1 MNPMNPMNPR
11 SLVTGGAGFIGSH
24 LVERLTELGHAV
36 TVLDNLSS
44 GHLSNLAHLLDRI
57 TFIEGDIRDPG
68 AVLAA
73 SQGCKII
80 FHQAA
85 KVSVPQTVLEPVESA
100 MVNDIG
106 TLTVLEAA
114 HKNGVRRVVLASSC
128 AVYGDDP
135 TLPKREAMTLKPM
148 SPYAVQKMGGEYY
161 ARLYDGLYGVETVC
175 LRYFNVYGPRQD
187 PSSPYSG
194 VISIFLTRA
203 AEEKVPIIYGDG
215 EQSRD
220 FIFVKDVVKANL
232 LAASTP
238 GISASVFNIG
248 TGHAISVNQLWN
260 CICKLGGVRMDPMHR
275 PGRPG
280 DIRHSLADI
289 ARAKEHLGFSPEY
302 TFEDGLALT
311 YDWYK
316 ANKPTLPN
324 EHN

>member
-1 MNPMNPMNPR
+1 MNPR
-11 SLVTGGAGFIGSH
+11 SLITGGAGFIGSH
-24 LVERLTELGHAV
+24 LVESLLERGHAV

-44 GHLSNLAHLLDRI
+44 GHLSNLTHLLDRI

-68 AVLAA
+68 AVGAA
-73 SQGCKII
+73 SQGCEII

-85 KVSVPQTVLEPVESA
+85 MVSVPQTVQEPVESA

-114 HKNGVRRVVLASSC
+114 HKNRVKRVVLASSC
-128 AVYGDDP
+128 AVYGDEP
-135 TLPKREAMTLKPM
+135 TLPKKEAMTLNPM

-161 ARLYDGLYGVETVC
+161 ARLYDALYGVETVC

-203 AEEKVPIIYGDG
+203 AEEKEPIVYGDG
-215 EQSRD
+215 DQSRD
-220 FIFVKDVVKANL
+220 FIFVKDVVRANL
-232 LAASTP
+232 LAAYTP
-238 GISASVFNIG
+238 GISGSVFNIG
-248 TGHAISVNQLWN
+248 TGHAISVNHLWDS
-260 CICKLGGVRMDPMHR
+260 ICKLGGVQMAAVHE
-275 PGRPG
+275 PGRAG

-302 TFEDGLALT
+302 PFEDGLALT
-311 YDWYK
+311 YNWYK
-316 ANKPTLPN
+316 TDQPNKSN
-324 EHN
+324 